1 MDGLIIA
8 IGNFIS
14 GDRGG
19 GGVIPPI
26 PSGSE
31 MITEIGNDFLITEIG
46 NNKIVTE

>member
-19 GGVIPPI
+19 GGVIPP
-26 PSGSE
+26 PGSDYIISE
-31 MITEIGNDFLITEIG
+31 LSLEF
-46 NNKIVTE
+46 IVTENNEFTITE